1 MTRIDPAMRRALAWL
16 VPIVLAA
23 IALAAE
29 LEWGSAAH
37 RAPPPETP
45 VAPAPVSVGL
55 LPDYSIAGGPAAL
68 AATSEHTLF
77 NPTRQ
82 PAPPAIATAGG
93 ASGPTQ
99 MRRNQFVLTGTAIYG
114 STAVAYLKETA
125 GGKSHVVMKG
135 DKING
140 MLIADVSA
148 SGVRITQGG
157 ESEDLPLKVA
167 AGPRTTVQP
176 ANPTK
181 PAHRQWRRC
190 ARGGP
195 AHAAGRHERLDHRGP
210 CRAPACRARG
220 RCPAHAGPAR
230 PGRSQFRQRRRRLAE
245 FRLRHATAQPALAQ
259 PRRRPAVTARRS

>member
-23 IALAAE
+23 VALAAE
-29 LEWGSAAH
+29 LDWGSAAH

-93 ASGPTQ
+93 ASGPSQ

-181 PAHRQWRRC
+181 TATGNGGGAPVAGQRVQPGQTTPSTIEALAERRR
-190 ARGGP
+190 AAREADAQRTRGQRGQGAANSANDAAASQNSGSAMQQLNQRSRNRGG
-195 AHAAGRHERLDHRGP
+195 
-210 CRAPACRARG
+210 
-220 RCPAHAGPAR
+220 
-230 PGRSQFRQRRRRLAE
+230 
-245 FRLRHATAQPALAQ
+245 AQQ
-259 PRRRPAVTARRS
+259 